1 MFHEAISWIEARHS
15 YKNALRAG
23 RQQKMSQQQEREVRL
38 KCNIAKIVITV
49 AEGPYA
55 TFR

>member
-23 RQQKMSQQQEREVRL
+23 RQQKNEST
-38 KCNIAKIVITV
+38 AG
-49 AEGPYA
+49 EGGEIEIQHCQNCHNCG
-55 TFR
+55 